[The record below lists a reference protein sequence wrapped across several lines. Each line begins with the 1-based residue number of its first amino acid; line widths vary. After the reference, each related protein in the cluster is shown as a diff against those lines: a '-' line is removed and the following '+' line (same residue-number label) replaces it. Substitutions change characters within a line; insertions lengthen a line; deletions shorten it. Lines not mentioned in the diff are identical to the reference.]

1 MRYYYTPLRI
11 KMQHLFLLKYTQIYS
26 IKKEIFMG
34 ILDKITNM
42 REERHWSEYQ
52 LAEQSGL
59 TQSTISSWYR
69 KNTLP
74 SIPSLQ
80 KICEAYGIS
89 LSQFFLES
97 SEKTV
102 LLSDTQLELLNVISR
117 LNQSQQTT
125 LLSFLKTL

>member
-1 MRYYYTPLRI
+1 
-11 KMQHLFLLKYTQIYS
+11 
-26 IKKEIFMG
+26 MG
-34 ILDKITNM
+34 ILDKISNM

-80 KICEAYGIS
+80 KICDAYGIT
-89 LSQFFLES
+89 LSQFFLDNN
-97 SEKTV
+97 EKTV
-102 LLSDTQLELLNVISR
+102 LLNDTQLELLNVISR
-117 LNQSQQTT
+117 MNTSQQNY
-125 LLSFLKTL
+125 LLCFLKEL